1 MKVIIEN
8 KKVITEELI
17 KVLQISLEFDDWN
30 HVALFL
36 ETQGCEFVGARYWK
50 EYRYN
55 NNEICI
61 FWDTAS
67 HNAISIRIND
77 EKIVEVRK

>member
-1 MKVIIEN
+1 MKVTIEN
-8 KKVITEELI
+8 KKLVTEELI
-17 KVLQISLEFDDWN
+17 KVLKTSLEFDDWN

-36 ETQGCEFVGARYWK
+36 ETQGCEFVGEKYWK

-61 FWDTAS
+61 FWDTSS